1 MSARPPVEHS
11 GPMTF
16 GNLAYAA
23 MRESYLLGWS
33 FLVRQRMPQ
42 AVPTYSP
49 NFHNRQLPLIVTVS
63 GYMENPGCFAALNEE
78 LLLSGIRVAHYKPRY
93 LLASVRDMAADFGDF
108 LDRTLSK
115 AECEN
120 SPVYLL
126 GHSMGGLIV
135 RKAMS
140 SRWESHTQVQHLF
153 TLASPNNGTQMAH
166 LGIGECALD
175 MVPNS
180 DFILELNAED
190 RAHRH
195 RMSSIIATPDAL
207 ILHEKYAQLPG
218 AQHHT
223 INATGHMAVLD
234 DPRLVWI
241 LKRQCQID
249 NPNQL
254 LGI

>member
-1 MSARPPVEHS
+1 MSARPPTEYT
-11 GPMTF
+11 GPMTLS
-16 GNLAYAA
+16 NLAYAA
-23 MRESYLLGWS
+23 MRESYLMGWS
-33 FLVRQRMPQ
+33 FLVRQRIPQ
-42 AVPTYSP
+42 VVPTYSP
-49 NFHNRQLPLIVTVS
+49 NFHNRQLPLVITVA
-63 GYMENPGCFAALNEE
+63 GYMENPGCFSALYEE
-78 LLLSGIRVAHYKPRY
+78 LLVSGIRVAHYKPRY
-93 LLASVRDMAADFGDF
+93 LLASVRDMAADFGEF
-108 LDRTLSK
+108 LDHVLAK
-115 AECEN
+115 PECEK

-135 RKAMS
+135 RKAMG
-140 SRWESHTQVQHLF
+140 SRWETHDQIQHLF

-180 DFILELNAED
+180 DFILELNQED
-190 RAHRH
+190 RPHRH

-207 ILHEKYAQLPG
+207 ILDAKYAQLPG

-223 INATGHMAVLD
+223 IHASGHMAVLD
-234 DPRLVWI
+234 DPRLAWI

-249 NPNQL
+249 NPYQL